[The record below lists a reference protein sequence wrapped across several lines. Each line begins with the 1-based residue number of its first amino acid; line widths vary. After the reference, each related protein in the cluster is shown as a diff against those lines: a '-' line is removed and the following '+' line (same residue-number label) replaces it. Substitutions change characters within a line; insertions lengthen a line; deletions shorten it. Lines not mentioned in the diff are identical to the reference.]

1 MRRCWLA
8 SWLGLVALV
17 PSGGPAAAFGGFY
30 VGKAD
35 GPLFNQTAKVVF
47 AHHDGKTVIT
57 MVSDYQG
64 ALEEFAIVV
73 PVPDVLERG
82 QIHVATGAIVD
93 RLDAYTAPRLIRRV
107 DDDPCGPT
115 AAGEGAQ
122 ASPAGTAGPDGAE
135 ALGVTV
141 EAAYAAGEYD
151 IEILSAE
158 QSDGL
163 AAWLRA
169 RGYRLPDRAE
179 AVLAPYIAAGMRF
192 FLARVD
198 LEEQSKLGYSYLQPL
213 QVAFESEDFMLPIR
227 LVTLNGTGPQELT
240 VYLLTRDG
248 RVEAANYPTVRAPSE
263 VELPLYLEQEF
274 GAFYEAMFE
283 AQAAASPRVLL
294 EHASDLSSCDPCG
307 GPPLSREEL
316 RALGVFWTLEP
327 EQPGSGGAAAPDVF
341 LTRLHL
347 RYDAEHFPDDL
358 RFRVTENRGHFQIR
372 YALREPWRGEPR
384 CQAARAYLQD
394 LPERFEA
401 EAQNLAR
408 LTDWP
413 IADIRAKMEAH
424 EESFAPPQL
433 TLVERKWWERLW
445 PNG

>member
-8 SWLGLVALV
+8 PWLGLVALV
-17 PSGGPAAAFGGFY
+17 PSGGPAAAFGAFY
-30 VGKAD
+30 VAKAD
-35 GPLFNQTAKVVF
+35 GPLFNQSAKVVL

-64 ALEEFAIVV
+64 AVEEFAIVV
-73 PVPDVLERG
+73 PVPSALERG
-82 QIHVATGAIVD
+82 QIHVAAGAIVD
-93 RLDAYTAPRLIRRV
+93 RLDVQTAPRLIKQV
-107 DDDPCGPT
+107 DDDPCGP
-115 AAGEGAQ
+115 AVAAQ
-122 ASPAGTAGPDGAE
+122 AAQGRLAGTAGSDGAD

-141 EAAYAAGEYD
+141 EATYAAGEYD

-179 AVLAPYIAAGMRF
+179 DVLAPYIAAGMRF

-198 LEEQSKLGYSYLQPL
+198 LEEQSKLGYSYLRPL
-213 QVAFESEDFMLPIR
+213 QVAFESADFMLPIR
-227 LVTLNGTGPQELT
+227 LGTLNGTGPQELT

-248 RVEAANYPTVRAPSE
+248 RVEVANYPTVRAPSG
-263 VELPLYLEQEF
+263 VELPLYLEQGF
-274 GAFYEAMFE
+274 GAFYDAMFE
-283 AQAAASPRVLL
+283 AEAAASPRVLL
-294 EHASDLSSCDPCG
+294 EYASDLSSCDPCS
-307 GPPLSREEL
+307 GPPWSREEL

-327 EQPGSGGAAAPDVF
+327 GQPGFGGAAAPDVF

-347 RYDAEHFPDDL
+347 RYDAGHFPDDL
-358 RFRVTENRGHFQIR
+358 RLRETADRGHFQVR
-372 YALREPWRGEPR
+372 YALREPWRGELR
-384 CQAARAYLQD
+384 CQAARDYLQD

-408 LTDWP
+408 LTAWP
-413 IADIRAKMEAH
+413 IADIRAKMGAH

-433 TLVERKWWERLW
+433 SSVEPKWWERLW